1 MQQQQQGYPVKVG
14 IATGALLSLLVVWLS
29 LCSCRAAA
37 PLRHLGIESEEFLA
51 DFLKLKIRFLELDDE
66 KELWADMDP
75 EEVSNLVRGAHV
87 YGFSNDRPRVIE
99 RSWNRSILEV
109 TLGVGD
115 TNLQDK
121 IDKGSTN
128 KKAAEEIEVRIRLVE
143 EDIMNLRRGLSN
155 LKSLLKEANAV
166 SAEEPTRVVPVSE
179 LANGVHVSAMREMG
193 AAMTFRK
200 VEEVGDVTS
209 KLASVFS
216 ANAEFT
222 LGYCYGIPMM
232 AFRT

>member
-37 PLRHLGIESEEFLA
+37 PLRHLGIKNDEFLRNVLSL
-51 DFLKLKIRFLELDDE
+51 FPRGLLLDDE
-66 KELWADMDP
+66 KTLWEDMSP
-75 EEVSNLVRGAHV
+75 AEVSKLVKGANV
-87 YGFSNDRPRVIE
+87 YGFSRDGPRVIE
-99 RSWNRSILEV
+99 KGGKLLTLEV
-109 TLGVGD
+109 TLVDGD

-128 KKAAEEIEVRIRLVE
+128 KKAAEEIEDRIRLAE
-143 EDIMNLRRGLSN
+143 EDIENLRRGLSN